1 MQGEREKTWQ
11 SLQQLVAFTSIEL
24 QYDLVGATPLP
35 LCVTFGPFL
44 PLVHLYMSVC
54 PLSNTTQKCKPIV
67 STSVSGQ
74 HVHVCV
80 YTQPTSWSTQVPTF
94 LGGRI
99 WKSNL
104 GAGQGKLVGSFVM
117 THRSCRPQPD
127 PQATLNRIANTGFSM
142 LNWHLSYAFLSKLS
156 TPNWCFQLSSFC
168 MLQQQPARI
177 SYVLEHATTSLSIC
191 NVM

>member
-1 MQGEREKTWQ
+1 MIWLGP
-11 SLQQLVAFTSIEL
+11 
-24 QYDLVGATPLP
+24 TPLP

-54 PLSNTTQKCKPIV
+54 ALSNTTHKCKPIV

-74 HVHVCV
+74 HVCL

-117 THRSCRPQPD
+117 THRSCRHQPD
-127 PQATLNRIANTGFSM
+127 PQATLNRIVNTRFSV
-142 LNWHLSYAFLSKLS
+142 LNWHLIILSYAFLS
-156 TPNWCFQLSSFC
+156 QLSFLLSCWVLLGDQTEISFC

-177 SYVLEHATTSLSIC
+177 PYVLEHTTTSLSIC

>member
-1 MQGEREKTWQ
+1 MQGEREKTYMAVSSTACCLHLNRITVWFGWGH
-11 SLQQLVAFTSIEL
+11 SPAFMCHL
-24 QYDLVGATPLP
+24 RA
-35 LCVTFGPFL
+35 L

-54 PLSNTTQKCKPIV
+54 PLSNTTHKCKPIV

-74 HVHVCV
+74 HVHVCL

-117 THRSCRPQPD
+117 THRSCRHQPD

-156 TPNWCFQLSSFC
+156 TPNWCFLLSSFC
-168 MLQQQPARI
+168 MLQQ
-177 SYVLEHATTSLSIC
+177 
-191 NVM
+191 